1 MNFVYTIVY
10 TEMGVYTLLTD
21 TKLRKALGK
30 RRDKV
35 EIISDSHGLNARL
48 TISGGVT
55 FFYRYR
61 WDDKPAQLTIGN
73 YPSIS
78 LSQARERRQ
87 QFRLWI
93 TEGYDPRKQVAL
105 ERIKK
110 VDAMTVQEAF
120 DYWEEHYCKPEGLI
134 KIHKN
139 RQDFQNHVMPVLG
152 SMIVNHTTKTHWLKL
167 FDGMGRRVITGQ
179 ILSLMQRTF
188 RFCHNRGVI
197 DVNPLVDL
205 RRSDVAI
212 AAAMK
217 DRVLSDDE
225 IRTIWNVLD
234 DLPVRQQIVMRF
246 LMMTGCRS
254 TEIRTAKW
262 EWFNY
267 SEKTWTVPGSEY
279 KTGKTVRRALPDAA
293 ITMLKSHQKV
303 SVTKHV
309 LTRAHYNGPND
320 DKPPAQPNV
329 SFFSTQIIMK
339 TGMKKWSLH
348 DLRRTVATRLSEL
361 GAPPHVIEKLL
372 GHHMAGVMARY
383 NLHDYL
389 SDQHQW
395 LKVWVQHLETVTGQ
409 KLE

>member
-1 MNFVYTIVY
+1 M
-10 TEMGVYTLLTD
+10 LTD

-35 EIISDSHGLNARL
+35 EIISDSHGLNVRL

-61 WDDKPAQLTIGN
+61 WEDKPVQLTIGD

-93 TEGYDPRKQVAL
+93 TEGYDPRRQVVLSRMEKVAAL
-105 ERIKK
+105 
-110 VDAMTVQEAF
+110 TVEEAY
-120 DYWEEHYCKPEGLI
+120 DYWEEHYAKPERLV
-134 KIHKN
+134 KLHKN
-139 RQDFQNHVMPVLG
+139 KKDFQNHIKPVLG
-152 SMIVNHTTKTHWLKL
+152 SMIVNHTTKMHWLQL
-167 FDGMGRRVITGQ
+167 FDGMGRRVVTGLV
-179 ILSLMQRTF
+179 LSLMQRVF

-197 DVNPLVDL
+197 DINPIADL
-205 RRSDVAI
+205 RRADVAI

-225 IRTIWNVLD
+225 MRIIWGALD
-234 DLPVRQQIVMRF
+234 DLPSRQQIVMRF
-246 LMMTGCRS
+246 LMLTGCRS
-254 TEIRTAKW
+254 TEIRTARW
-262 EWFNY
+262 EWFDY
-267 SEKTWTVPGSEY
+267 KGKTWTVPGSEY

-293 ITMLKSHQKV
+293 IAFLRDHQKN
-303 SVTKHV
+303 SITQHV
-309 LTRAHYNGPND
+309 LTRSRYKGPED
-320 DKPPAQPNV
+320 DMPPAQPNIA
-329 SFFSTQIIMK
+329 FFSAQIIAKTNMK
-339 TGMKKWSLH
+339 QWSLH

-372 GHHMAGVMARY
+372 GHQMSGVMARY

-389 SDQHQW
+389 DDQHQW
-395 LKVWVQHLETVTGQ
+395 LKVWTAHLEEVLGQ
-409 KLE
+409 NFAPH